1 VGLTLKGVYEYLAEE
16 EVLGIA
22 GDVGTIYDTGFK
34 TLKVGMSIS
43 NFGPD
48 LTYTREPFP
57 LPVNFKVGVSATP
70 VDREDHKLVLDLEG
84 SHPNDNFERGI
95 VGMEYGFNDLF
106 FIRGGVKW
114 GIKWKGFEEDEEGT
128 LRPKTKFGFGTDM
141 EKWSAGTGFKIP
153 ANIFNVKLD
162 YSATDTNSFGLLH
175 RLSLGLAWK

>member
-1 VGLTLKGVYEYLAEE
+1 LRGLFEYLADE

-34 TLKVGMSIS
+34 SLKVAMAVT

-70 VDREDHKLVLDLEG
+70 IDTDVHRLLLDLEG

-95 VGMEYGFNDLF
+95 IGAEYGYNDLF
-106 FIRGGVKW
+106 FVRGGVKW
-114 GIKWKGFEEDEEGT
+114 GVKWDKFEEDEEGT

-141 EKWSAGTGFKIP
+141 EKWSAGTGFKLP
-153 ANIFNVKLD
+153 VSIFNIKLD
-162 YSATDTNSFGLLH
+162 YSATDTRTFDLLH
-175 RLSLGLAWK
+175 RLSLGVGWK